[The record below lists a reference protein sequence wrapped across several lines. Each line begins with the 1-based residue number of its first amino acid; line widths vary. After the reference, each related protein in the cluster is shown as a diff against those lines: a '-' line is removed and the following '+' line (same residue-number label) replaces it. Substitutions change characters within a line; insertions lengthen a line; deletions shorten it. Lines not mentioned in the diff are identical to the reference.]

1 MCKFWKAG
9 KCQRGNDCAFQHP
22 PKPAAPST
30 KDDKRGKSQKKKK
43 KNKKKGDRSRS
54 SSRGSNSSRGSQSL
68 KDKGGKPSSSGSAAV
83 CLMRALMMVAVVNPS
98 TSTHR
103 VPEGIAS
110 PQFFN
115 QHFAMPVTPN
125 RTVSFVGNDEI
136 FEVPIEQDCNLHP
149 CQAKQ
154 RTFNPVRIT
163 KDDRT
168 RKDTIE
174 ARESD
179 AILAAQML
187 QSAVF
192 RELHGKLCKC
202 SFECD
207 SDIGCRHC
215 IRSDLNALP
224 GHMPSQQ
231 RNASAEIAWIADT
244 GSAQDLVCSKM
255 IPEEVVYHSPEPLE
269 LITAN
274 GSQSADQQA
283 SVHIDCIDKEVHP
296 YVLPDTP
303 AVISVGMRCIQD
315 GWDFVWKSFSRP
327 YFKKKDGT
335 KIKLE
340 VKDFVPYLPSRDG
353 QVPAAVGIPF
363 SWDSAAGNGKPIIS
377 PVRRSR
383 MSAVGAESDDEV
395 EEVEEPYEASI
406 ADDDEVPGQAID
418 DLEEFFPGELAPG
431 PPAAMTPDVVEGS
444 EDEAEAPEEPVDGRL
459 QLPEPKVI
467 DRGEAALREEARTLR
482 HMMTHTPKN
491 PFCETCKCAKMYKPT
506 KRSKGESLTVES
518 NKFGDHITGDHLVTR
533 DANEQSIDGDRVA
546 MVMKDVATKFR
557 WIYPS
562 ARSHAKDCVL
572 AFRHFIAPGE
582 EVGVFY
588 SDAAPSIKLA
598 CREVGWRQNTSVA
611 YVSKSNAVAER
622 NLRSV
627 LEGTRVNLE
636 QAGLHHSYWSYAAR
650 HWCMAHNIQD
660 HPEILSPWEL
670 RFGEKF
676 KGPNIPF
683 GARVDYWT
691 GPKLKPKKDL
701 RFDPT
706 SNPGVFL
713 GYAMQPGFVWRNEFL
728 VASLKDLMEK
738 EFNESVQVVR
748 VNQLTVPDGPFVYP
762 LKGRYKAIRE
772 GLYESLSLDTPPDP
786 KKMDAQ
792 TIEDLVAP
800 RKAVEP
806 GPVEGEEEFE
816 QLMREAGLES
826 DDIEVIDP
834 KTGKSEFI
842 SKDDP
847 SYYDAS
853 GFKGRRYKGSSK
865 PKDIPTFLWRG
876 ASKAARERAKREAL
890 LKEAAEKHDAAVAK
904 ERKYNRVIDRFATS
918 AVKESKNVEPSDD
931 SIPTMPV
938 TCNPGGSHGGNHC
951 HRDKLKDQSELMCF
965 HFSNALVARPVGQ
978 KEINNTPAAQAA
990 LDKEWNNL
998 TSKGAWDYSTV
1009 REWDDVSRE
1018 AIKNKTKVHVGKIFE
1033 ICVEKGSELPQG
1045 DPMRKFKGRTV
1056 FQGNN
1061 VKDEAAD
1068 VALFAELGSSPANM
1082 EAGKALDAYGSTP
1095 GNRTSQGD
1103 GKQAYTQALM
1113 QGILTWIR
1121 LPRNRWPKE
1130 WIGVY
1135 TDPVVLLILALYGH
1149 PDSGGLW
1156 QRHCEKALYAVGFH
1170 PLYPECWPSMF
1181 WHPKLKLLL
1190 GVYVDDFKMS
1200 GPSKNIDEGWKLISS
1215 QIDMDTPE
1223 DAGRYLGCEHVFKQN
1238 VKLDVSAHP
1247 FAHVFDASIPDPS
1260 SKPASPARRTKD
1272 YWEHM
1277 PELGVYVHHHLQPRK
1292 KFQDK
1297 PKDDMSFRAGTHRL
1311 TVCEPCQTQDEPKE
1325 YVHDTESQ
1333 NPTGLPFWW
1342 TGSTYFVDKSIQEP
1356 SKVLAAA
1363 KKIRDKSGAKKAAR
1377 AQGFTFLDELEQQ
1390 KSKCMTKNVNA
1401 VEYDMRQFL
1410 QQCID
1415 RYVELAG
1422 QNVKFKKV
1430 STPFPDDK
1438 IARPI
1443 MDEAEARGELQPIAS
1458 RVLMK
1463 VLFAARMARFD
1474 LLRATQGLA
1483 SRVTKWSPDCDK
1495 SLHRLMCYIHTTLD
1509 RTMVGFV
1516 GDPPE
1521 ACKTWLFA
1529 DSDHAGEH
1537 DNRSTSGCLLA
1548 LVGPNTFYPHCFFE
1562 KADFNGY
1569 VIDRG

>member
-1 MCKFWKAG
+1 
-9 KCQRGNDCAFQHP
+9 
-22 PKPAAPST
+22 
-30 KDDKRGKSQKKKK
+30 
-43 KNKKKGDRSRS
+43 
-54 SSRGSNSSRGSQSL
+54 
-68 KDKGGKPSSSGSAAV
+68 
-83 CLMRALMMVAVVNPS
+83 
-98 TSTHR
+98 
-103 VPEGIAS
+103 
-110 PQFFN
+110 
-115 QHFAMPVTPN
+115 
-125 RTVSFVGNDEI
+125 
-136 FEVPIEQDCNLHP
+136 
-149 CQAKQ
+149 
-154 RTFNPVRIT
+154 
-163 KDDRT
+163 
-168 RKDTIE
+168 
-174 ARESD
+174 
-179 AILAAQML
+179 
-187 QSAVF
+187 
-192 RELHGKLCKC
+192 
-202 SFECD
+202 
-207 SDIGCRHC
+207 
-215 IRSDLNALP
+215 
-224 GHMPSQQ
+224 MPSQQ
-231 RNASAEIAWIADT
+231 RIASAEIAWIADT

-255 IPEEVVYHSPEPLE
+255 IPDDVVYHSPEPLE

-315 GWDFVWKSFSRP
+315 GWDFVWRSFSHP

-406 ADDDEVPGQAID
+406 ADDDEIPGQAID

-459 QLPEPKVI
+459 QLPEPKAI

-546 MVMKDVATKFR
+546 MVMKDVATNFR

-683 GARVDYWT
+683 GARIDFWT

-706 SNPGVFL
+706 SNPGIFL
-713 GYAMQPGFVWRNEFL
+713 GYVMQPGFVWRNEFL

-748 VNQLTVPDGPFVYP
+748 VNQLTVPDGPFVFP

-772 GLYESLSLDTPPDP
+772 GLYESLSLDAPPDP
-786 KKMDAQ
+786 KRMDAQ
-792 TIEDLVAP
+792 TIEDLISP
-800 RKAVEP
+800 RKT
-806 GPVEGEEEFE
+806 VEGEEEFE

-847 SYYDAS
+847 SYYDSS

-904 ERKYNRVIDRFATS
+904 ECQYNRVIDRFATS
-918 AVKESKNVEPSDD
+918 AVKEPMKVDHPDD
-931 SIPTMPV
+931 FIPAMPV
-938 TCNPGGSHGGNHC
+938 TCNTGGSHGGNQC

-998 TSKGAWDYSTV
+998 TNKGAWDYSTV

-1033 ICVEKGSELPQG
+1033 ICVEKE
-1045 DPMRKFKGRTV
+1045 
-1056 FQGNN
+1056 
-1061 VKDEAAD
+1061 
-1068 VALFAELGSSPANM
+1068 
-1082 EAGKALDAYGSTP
+1082 
-1095 GNRTSQGD
+1095 
-1103 GKQAYTQALM
+1103 
-1113 QGILTWIR
+1113 
-1121 LPRNRWPKE
+1121 
-1130 WIGVY
+1130 
-1135 TDPVVLLILALYGH
+1135 
-1149 PDSGGLW
+1149 
-1156 QRHCEKALYAVGFH
+1156 
-1170 PLYPECWPSMF
+1170 
-1181 WHPKLKLLL
+1181 
-1190 GVYVDDFKMS
+1190 
-1200 GPSKNIDEGWKLISS
+1200 
-1215 QIDMDTPE
+1215 
-1223 DAGRYLGCEHVFKQN
+1223 
-1238 VKLDVSAHP
+1238 VSY
-1247 FAHVFDASIPDPS
+1247 
-1260 SKPASPARRTKD
+1260 R
-1272 YWEHM
+1272 
-1277 PELGVYVHHHLQPRK
+1277 
-1292 KFQDK
+1292 
-1297 PKDDMSFRAGTHRL
+1297 
-1311 TVCEPCQTQDEPKE
+1311 
-1325 YVHDTESQ
+1325 
-1333 NPTGLPFWW
+1333 
-1342 TGSTYFVDKSIQEP
+1342 
-1356 SKVLAAA
+1356 
-1363 KKIRDKSGAKKAAR
+1363 
-1377 AQGFTFLDELEQQ
+1377 
-1390 KSKCMTKNVNA
+1390 
-1401 VEYDMRQFL
+1401 
-1410 QQCID
+1410 
-1415 RYVELAG
+1415 
-1422 QNVKFKKV
+1422 
-1430 STPFPDDK
+1430 
-1438 IARPI
+1438 
-1443 MDEAEARGELQPIAS
+1443 
-1458 RVLMK
+1458 
-1463 VLFAARMARFD
+1463 
-1474 LLRATQGLA
+1474 
-1483 SRVTKWSPDCDK
+1483 RVTLCA
-1495 SLHRLMCYIHTTLD
+1495 SLRVAPCFRETTL
-1509 RTMVGFV
+1509 RTRRRMLLCSRSSVV
-1516 GDPPE
+1516 HRP
-1521 ACKTWLFA
+1521 TW
-1529 DSDHAGEH
+1529 
-1537 DNRSTSGCLLA
+1537 RQ
-1548 LVGPNTFYPHCFFE
+1548 E
-1562 KADFNGY
+1562 KHWMLMAPC
-1569 VIDRG
+1569 RGTGHHKVMENKLTPKH

>member
-1 MCKFWKAG
+1 
-9 KCQRGNDCAFQHP
+9 
-22 PKPAAPST
+22 
-30 KDDKRGKSQKKKK
+30 
-43 KNKKKGDRSRS
+43 
-54 SSRGSNSSRGSQSL
+54 
-68 KDKGGKPSSSGSAAV
+68 
-83 CLMRALMMVAVVNPS
+83 
-98 TSTHR
+98 
-103 VPEGIAS
+103 
-110 PQFFN
+110 
-115 QHFAMPVTPN
+115 
-125 RTVSFVGNDEI
+125 
-136 FEVPIEQDCNLHP
+136 
-149 CQAKQ
+149 
-154 RTFNPVRIT
+154 
-163 KDDRT
+163 
-168 RKDTIE
+168 
-174 ARESD
+174 
-179 AILAAQML
+179 
-187 QSAVF
+187 
-192 RELHGKLCKC
+192 
-202 SFECD
+202 
-207 SDIGCRHC
+207 
-215 IRSDLNALP
+215 
-224 GHMPSQQ
+224 
-231 RNASAEIAWIADT
+231 
-244 GSAQDLVCSKM
+244 
-255 IPEEVVYHSPEPLE
+255 
-269 LITAN
+269 
-274 GSQSADQQA
+274 
-283 SVHIDCIDKEVHP
+283 
-296 YVLPDTP
+296 
-303 AVISVGMRCIQD
+303 MRCIQD

-363 SWDSAAGNGKPIIS
+363 SWNSAAGNGKPIIS

-383 MSAVGAESDDEV
+383 MSAVGTESEDEV

-406 ADDDEVPGQAID
+406 ADDDEVPGKAID

-444 EDEAEAPEEPVDGRL
+444 EDEGEAPEEAVDGRL
-459 QLPEPKVI
+459 QLPEPKAV

-546 MVMKDVATKFR
+546 MVMKDVATNFR

-683 GARVDYWT
+683 GARIDYWT

-706 SNPGVFL
+706 SNPGIFL

-772 GLYESLSLDTPPDP
+772 GLYESLSLDAPPDP

-865 PKDIPTFLWRG
+865 PKDIPTFLRRG

-931 SIPTMPV
+931 FIPAMPV

-1082 EAGKALDAYGSTP
+1082 EAGKALDAYGSMP

-1135 TDPVVLLILALYGH
+1135 KDPVLYF
-1149 PDSGGLW
+1149 L
-1156 QRHCEKALYAVGFH
+1156 
-1170 PLYPECWPSMF
+1170 F
-1181 WHPKLKLLL
+1181 WHCMVTPIR
-1190 GVYVDDFKMS
+1190 GVYGNV
-1200 GPSKNIDEGWKLISS
+1200 IVRKLFTQS
-1215 QIDMDTPE
+1215 
-1223 DAGRYLGCEHVFKQN
+1223 VFT
-1238 VKLDVSAHP
+1238 L
-1247 FAHVFDASIPDPS
+1247 SIPS
-1260 SKPASPARRTKD
+1260 V
-1272 YWEHM
+1272 
-1277 PELGVYVHHHLQPRK
+1277 GLQC
-1292 KFQDK
+1292 F
-1297 PKDDMSFRAGTHRL
+1297 G
-1311 TVCEPCQTQDEPKE
+1311 
-1325 YVHDTESQ
+1325 
-1333 NPTGLPFWW
+1333 
-1342 TGSTYFVDKSIQEP
+1342 
-1356 SKVLAAA
+1356 
-1363 KKIRDKSGAKKAAR
+1363 IRS
-1377 AQGFTFLDELEQQ
+1377 
-1390 KSKCMTKNVNA
+1390 
-1401 VEYDMRQFL
+1401 
-1410 QQCID
+1410 
-1415 RYVELAG
+1415 
-1422 QNVKFKKV
+1422 
-1430 STPFPDDK
+1430 
-1438 IARPI
+1438 
-1443 MDEAEARGELQPIAS
+1443 
-1458 RVLMK
+1458 
-1463 VLFAARMARFD
+1463 
-1474 LLRATQGLA
+1474 
-1483 SRVTKWSPDCDK
+1483 
-1495 SLHRLMCYIHTTLD
+1495 
-1509 RTMVGFV
+1509 
-1516 GDPPE
+1516 
-1521 ACKTWLFA
+1521 
-1529 DSDHAGEH
+1529 
-1537 DNRSTSGCLLA
+1537 
-1548 LVGPNTFYPHCFFE
+1548 
-1562 KADFNGY
+1562 
-1569 VIDRG
+1569 

>member
-1 MCKFWKAG
+1 
-9 KCQRGNDCAFQHP
+9 
-22 PKPAAPST
+22 
-30 KDDKRGKSQKKKK
+30 
-43 KNKKKGDRSRS
+43 
-54 SSRGSNSSRGSQSL
+54 
-68 KDKGGKPSSSGSAAV
+68 
-83 CLMRALMMVAVVNPS
+83 
-98 TSTHR
+98 
-103 VPEGIAS
+103 
-110 PQFFN
+110 
-115 QHFAMPVTPN
+115 
-125 RTVSFVGNDEI
+125 
-136 FEVPIEQDCNLHP
+136 
-149 CQAKQ
+149 
-154 RTFNPVRIT
+154 
-163 KDDRT
+163 
-168 RKDTIE
+168 
-174 ARESD
+174 
-179 AILAAQML
+179 ML

-215 IRSDLNALP
+215 ILSDLNALP
-224 GHMPSQQ
+224 GHLPSQQ

-283 SVHIDCIDKEVHP
+283 SVHIDCIGKEVHP
-296 YVLPDTP
+296 YVLPDAP

-546 MVMKDVATKFR
+546 MVMKDVATNFR

-650 HWCMAHNIQD
+650 QWCMAHNIQD

-772 GLYESLSLDTPPDP
+772 GLYESLSLNAPPDP

-865 PKDIPTFLWRG
+865 PKDIPTFL
-876 ASKAARERAKREAL
+876 
-890 LKEAAEKHDAAVAK
+890 
-904 ERKYNRVIDRFATS
+904 
-918 AVKESKNVEPSDD
+918 
-931 SIPTMPV
+931 
-938 TCNPGGSHGGNHC
+938 
-951 HRDKLKDQSELMCF
+951 
-965 HFSNALVARPVGQ
+965 
-978 KEINNTPAAQAA
+978 
-990 LDKEWNNL
+990 
-998 TSKGAWDYSTV
+998 
-1009 REWDDVSRE
+1009 
-1018 AIKNKTKVHVGKIFE
+1018 
-1033 ICVEKGSELPQG
+1033 
-1045 DPMRKFKGRTV
+1045 
-1056 FQGNN
+1056 
-1061 VKDEAAD
+1061 
-1068 VALFAELGSSPANM
+1068 
-1082 EAGKALDAYGSTP
+1082 
-1095 GNRTSQGD
+1095 
-1103 GKQAYTQALM
+1103 
-1113 QGILTWIR
+1113 
-1121 LPRNRWPKE
+1121 
-1130 WIGVY
+1130 
-1135 TDPVVLLILALYGH
+1135 
-1149 PDSGGLW
+1149 
-1156 QRHCEKALYAVGFH
+1156 
-1170 PLYPECWPSMF
+1170 
-1181 WHPKLKLLL
+1181 
-1190 GVYVDDFKMS
+1190 
-1200 GPSKNIDEGWKLISS
+1200 
-1215 QIDMDTPE
+1215 
-1223 DAGRYLGCEHVFKQN
+1223 
-1238 VKLDVSAHP
+1238 
-1247 FAHVFDASIPDPS
+1247 
-1260 SKPASPARRTKD
+1260 
-1272 YWEHM
+1272 
-1277 PELGVYVHHHLQPRK
+1277 
-1292 KFQDK
+1292 
-1297 PKDDMSFRAGTHRL
+1297 
-1311 TVCEPCQTQDEPKE
+1311 
-1325 YVHDTESQ
+1325 
-1333 NPTGLPFWW
+1333 
-1342 TGSTYFVDKSIQEP
+1342 
-1356 SKVLAAA
+1356 
-1363 KKIRDKSGAKKAAR
+1363 
-1377 AQGFTFLDELEQQ
+1377 
-1390 KSKCMTKNVNA
+1390 
-1401 VEYDMRQFL
+1401 
-1410 QQCID
+1410 
-1415 RYVELAG
+1415 
-1422 QNVKFKKV
+1422 
-1430 STPFPDDK
+1430 
-1438 IARPI
+1438 
-1443 MDEAEARGELQPIAS
+1443 
-1458 RVLMK
+1458 
-1463 VLFAARMARFD
+1463 
-1474 LLRATQGLA
+1474 
-1483 SRVTKWSPDCDK
+1483 
-1495 SLHRLMCYIHTTLD
+1495 
-1509 RTMVGFV
+1509 
-1516 GDPPE
+1516 
-1521 ACKTWLFA
+1521 
-1529 DSDHAGEH
+1529 
-1537 DNRSTSGCLLA
+1537 
-1548 LVGPNTFYPHCFFE
+1548 
-1562 KADFNGY
+1562 
-1569 VIDRG
+1569 